1 MTHTVIVG
9 AGIAGLWL
17 AWRLAKRG
25 DRVTLLEKYD
35 YLGGRVVTSK
45 KYGVEIG
52 AGRISKQHHR
62 VRALIRRYHLHT
74 AAINEE
80 MLWWPLDSSKPMPN
94 DFDATWSAFVQ
105 LFATLPP
112 AVLATHTLRQLTE
125 SAIGPGVGPHSPRV
139 ASATTALLTQF
150 PYRAETES
158 ERADVALAVFNPAGG
173 EMASHA
179 DYFVVREGLSALIAG
194 LERDC
199 RAAGVRIH
207 MKQEVAAIEDE
218 GRTVCLA
225 DGRRVR
231 GDRVVLALHAVALK
245 KLLPPSAKPDLNH
258 LGMERL
264 IRIYAQYPTPAWFG
278 GLAPVVTDSPLRYVI
293 PIDPQQGTIMIS
305 YTSEQDTRPW
315 WGLKGPMLVA
325 AIQKEVHRLFGPHV
339 PDPLW
344 LQSYEWS
351 EGCTYWRPGHYDP
364 HEVAAHLAHPAPN
377 LYVCGESL
385 SVGRQAWME
394 GALENAASLLEKHL
408 NPSPSVRRL

>member
-62 VRALIRRYHLHT
+62 VRALIRRYGLHT
-74 AAINEE
+74 APINEE
-80 MLWWPLDSSKPMPN
+80 ILWWPVGSPPQPN
-94 DFDATWSAFVQ
+94 DFDATWSAFIR
-105 LFATLPP
+105 LFAKLPP

-125 SAIGPGVGPHSPRV
+125 SAVGPR
-139 ASATTALLTQF
+139 AAEALLTQF

-158 ERADVALAVFNPAGG
+158 ERADVALAVFQPGRG

-179 DYFVVREGLSALIAG
+179 GYFVVREGLSTLIAG

-199 RAAGVRIH
+199 RAAGVRIRTGA
-207 MKQEVAAIEDE
+207 EVSAIEDE
-218 GRTVCLA
+218 GRTVCLV
-225 DGRRVR
+225 GGQRVR

-245 KLLPPSAKPDLNH
+245 KLLPAAAHRDLKH

-278 GLAPVVTDSPLRYVI
+278 SMVPVVTDSPLRYII
-293 PIDPQQGTIMIS
+293 PINPQQGTIMIS
-305 YTSEQDTRPW
+305 YISEQDTQPW
-315 WGLKGPMLVA
+315 WGLKGDALVT
-325 AIQKEVHRLFGPHV
+325 AIQKEVHRLFGPHI

-344 LQSYEWS
+344 VQSYEWS
-351 EGCTYWRPGHYDP
+351 EGCTYWRPGAYDP
-364 HEVAAHLAHPAPN
+364 HEVAARLAHPAPH

-394 GALENAASLLEKHL
+394 GALENAASLLDDHL
-408 NPSPSVRRL
+408 

>member
-17 AWRLAKRG
+17 AWQLAKRG

-45 KYGVEIG
+45 KHGVEIG

-62 VRALIRRYHLHT
+62 VRGLIRRYGLHT
-74 AAINEE
+74 HPLGEE
-80 MLWWPLDSSKPMPN
+80 MLWWPQETPLLARGTPRPQSN
-94 DFDATWSAFVQ
+94 DFDAAWSAFVR
-105 LFATLPP
+105 LFARLPP
-112 AVLATHTLRQLTE
+112 ATLATHTLRQLTE
-125 SAIGPGVGPHSPRV
+125 SAVDP
-139 ASATTALLTQF
+139 AATEALLAQF

-158 ERADVALAVFNPAGG
+158 ARADVALVAFKPSVG
-173 EMASHA
+173 EMATHA
-179 DYFVVREGLSALIAG
+179 GYFVVREGLSALIAG

-199 RAAGVRIH
+199 RAAGVRIRTGT
-207 MKQEVAAIEDE
+207 EITAIEDE

-225 DGRRVR
+225 DGRHVR
-231 GDRVVLALHAVALK
+231 GDRVILALHATALK
-245 KLLPPSAKPDLNH
+245 KLLPPSTIRDINR

-278 GLAPVVTDSPLRYVI
+278 NMAPVVTDSPLRYVI
-293 PIDPQQGTIMIS
+293 PINPQHGTIMIS

-315 WGLKGPMLVA
+315 WGLKGPALVA

-339 PDPLW
+339 PEPLW
-344 LQSYEWS
+344 VQSYEWS

-364 HEVAAHLAHPAPN
+364 HEVAARLAHPAPH

-394 GALENAASLLEKHL
+394 GALENAATLLEKHL
-408 NPSPSVRRL
+408 